1 MKKME
6 KQSKRLFKA
15 IIFALA
21 LSLLSS
27 CGYEPVFYGIMH
39 DVLPEDAT
47 VNGNITS
54 IARASTNPSDP
65 AAEYIFLSGGGALKY
80 KTLASSQHGDWKVV
94 QNLPFALH
102 YYNYFPSSTTPEG
115 HIGQQILRVLAD
127 RDYLYLLSA
136 SYTTDTEYGIVLPEK
151 FYLWSCPLSK
161 ILNTKSD
168 DWVDLTKDKQ
178 ALFIT
183 QYKSSEG
190 SFQTYFNFF
199 MTNSPNPAHR
209 KAYFVQTP
217 ADQDAKYY
225 ALEGTSLREISSIA
239 SEGTFIA
246 VNKDNTRANSAFYL
260 GDTLYFSDSLV
271 VTTNASSS
279 SPANLACLAGISTS
293 YYSTREL
300 FTFDGSQTQ
309 SLLETDTPIA
319 SLMMTADSIL
329 IGKGSYTSSYTSN
342 GGIDRVLLQADG
354 KPENTISDFT
364 NNAKYQFTSAYIMM
378 AMLCADPSK
387 SEAEADLY
395 AAVTFRGTSGSSS
408 ASFDNI
414 GLWSYYPGRGNWNRE

>member
-161 ILNTKSD
+161 ILNAKSD

-199 MTNSPNPAHR
+199 MT
-209 KAYFVQTP
+209 K
-217 ADQDAKYY
+217 
-225 ALEGTSLREISSIA
+225 TSLREISSIA
-239 SEGTFIA
+239 SEGSFIA

-271 VTTNASSS
+271 VTTNESSS

-319 SLMMTADSIL
+319 SLMMTADSML